1 MNWRIKKLK
10 EKILRKEWLKK
21 WFKILYSSNFP
32 ASNINSKKHFLQQW
46 VFKCAI
52 CYYQSTLV
60 TVTFIDR
67 MFYCSQSEISF
78 HIITVESYFG
88 VCIAHLV
95 IHTIY
100 IQSSLEFHRIY
111 SVLFTY
117 SPMFILLILSYLWN
131 SKNYNKFVCCHT
143 PKQEFLK
150 EFIENKKCVH
160 HKVRPSI

>member
-1 MNWRIKKLK
+1 VC
-10 EKILRKEWLKK
+10 KK
-21 WFKILYSSNFP
+21 WFKILHSSNFL
-32 ASNINSKKHFLQQW
+32 ASNNNSKKQW

-60 TVTFIDR
+60 TVTFIGQ

-78 HIITVESYFG
+78 HIITAESYFG

-111 SVLFTY
+111 SVLAHLKTHCFLELLLDAKKLLECRILNHFL
-117 SPMFILLILSYLWN
+117 SPFISQYFFLWFFN
-131 SKNYNKFVCCHT
+131 SSIHHW
-143 PKQEFLK
+143 FL
-150 EFIENKKCVH
+150 
-160 HKVRPSI
+160 